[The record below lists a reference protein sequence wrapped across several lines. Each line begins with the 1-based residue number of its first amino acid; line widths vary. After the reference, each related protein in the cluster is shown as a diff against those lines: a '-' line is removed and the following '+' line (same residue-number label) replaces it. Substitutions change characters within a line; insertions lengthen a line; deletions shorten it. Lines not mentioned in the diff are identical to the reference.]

1 MVKKLKFYK
10 NFKVSNIYKNS
21 ILLVGNFDGFHLGH
35 QKLFNL
41 AKKYKKKFR
50 LKIGVITFEPMPKM
64 YFNKNLKNFR
74 ISNVSSGTSG
84 GWFNLADGTMHT
96 QNGAGNVS
104 SIVSVGNGWYRCSR
118 KFAAVIAGANQ
129 VLFSPS
135 SADNTTNA
143 INGGVMYLWGAQVN
157 EGVLTPYRKT
167 EASASTTIE
176 RGELSKDFYDATHV
190 GF

>member
-1 MVKKLKFYK
+1 MKDKFFDAAKAVAMTGNGVGGGRRAYRLGA
-10 NFKVSNIYKNS
+10 V
-21 ILLVGNFDGFHLGH
+21 LV
-35 QKLFNL
+35 
-41 AKKYKKKFR
+41 
-50 LKIGVITFEPMPKM
+50 
-64 YFNKNLKNFR
+64 NKN
-74 ISNVSSGTSG
+74 
-84 GWFNLADGTMHT
+84 
-96 QNGAGNVS
+96 